1 LVIGV
6 AKRGPVSEI
15 NRIVRENRVSDYA
28 CPNRAL
34 GMVPLDF
41 GPGTSHWIWQ
51 GQPPAVLNPFGTVQG
66 GYVAVFVDELFSTA
80 IASVLDD
87 EEWAMTAEFKI
98 SFLRVL
104 SPGRIEGT
112 AKVVRRSRALAFL
125 EVQITAEDGAIA
137 TTASSTWA
145 ISRR

>member
-1 LVIGV
+1 
-6 AKRGPVSEI
+6 
-15 NRIVRENRVSDYA
+15 
-28 CPNRAL
+28 
-34 GMVPLDF
+34 
-41 GPGTSHWIWQ
+41 
-51 GQPPAVLNPFGTVQG
+51 
-66 GYVAVFVDELFSTA
+66 
-80 IASVLDD
+80 
-87 EEWAMTAEFKI
+87 MTAEFKI

-137 TTASSTWA
+137 VAASSTWA